1 MYSRPSHL
9 IPPSHRC
16 DHHHHHHHRSWR
28 MKEKWAE
35 NNHRTG
41 VIAPPFCD
49 IWMTWQKTRAS
60 AQFFVASI
68 FIPVAKIAK
77 EGRKR
82 GYRLFGRSLSDRL
95 ENWLTVPLLLA
106 KNTSTTPSP
115 FPFYP
120 PPPNSITQPR
130 NLIFYRYRFL
140 LLYPSTTATTT
151 TTTTTTSRFNWRHKI
166 THSRISI
173 NATRTLQQ
181 TFLPS
186 FPSLNTRF
194 VLLWSS
200 ELLASRSCV
209 ALLCISVFLAVRHV
223 SSSSP
228 SSHCFIHSLDGQID
242 M

>member
-1 MYSRPSHL
+1 
-9 IPPSHRC
+9 
-16 DHHHHHHHRSWR
+16 
-28 MKEKWAE
+28 
-35 NNHRTG
+35 
-41 VIAPPFCD
+41 
-49 IWMTWQKTRAS
+49 MTWQKTRAS
-60 AQFFVASI
+60 AQFFIASI
-68 FIPVAKIAK
+68 FIPVAKKAK
-77 EGRKR
+77 EGRKK

-106 KNTSTTPSP
+106 KNT
-115 FPFYP
+115 
-120 PPPNSITQPR
+120 
-130 NLIFYRYRFL
+130 
-140 LLYPSTTATTT
+140 
-151 TTTTTTSRFNWRHKI
+151 HKI
-166 THSRISI
+166 THSRITI

-181 TFLPS
+181 TFLSS

-209 ALLCISVFLAVRHV
+209 ALLCVSVFLAVRHV